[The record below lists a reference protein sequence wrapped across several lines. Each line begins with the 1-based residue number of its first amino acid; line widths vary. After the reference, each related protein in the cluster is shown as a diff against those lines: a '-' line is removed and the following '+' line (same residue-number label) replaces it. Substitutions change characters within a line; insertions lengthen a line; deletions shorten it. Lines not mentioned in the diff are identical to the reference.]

1 MTMLE
6 LSAVGSFDVVGDLTS
21 GSSVRALENL
31 RRPLTGYCYRMLGS
45 AFDAEDAVQE
55 TLIRAWQ
62 RTTQLRDARAE
73 RAWIYRIATNVCLDM
88 LRAANRR
95 ALPVELGPPATRPE
109 HPGLPSP
116 ESDWIWPAPDG
127 LITTDGADPADI
139 AAHRETVRLAF
150 IAALQLLPPRQR
162 AILILRDVLAW
173 SANEVA
179 DLLDTTPIAV
189 NSGLQRARETISAS
203 VPDENAP
210 STGAEEAG
218 LLDRYVEAFER
229 FDLDSLTSLL
239 HLDATLC
246 MPPYSQWL
254 RGRDEIR
261 AWYDGPG
268 SGCRGSRLCP
278 LTANGSPAIGQYRP
292 GGQPW
297 ALHVLEVAHGK
308 ITAIHSFLDTKRLF
322 PLFGLPLKPDA

>member
-6 LSAVGSFDVVGDLTS
+6 LEAVGSAGMAGDLTRAS
-21 GSSVRALENL
+21 GIAALEDL

-55 TLIRAWQ
+55 TFFRAWQ
-62 RTTQLRDARAE
+62 RTSQLRDERAE

-88 LRAANRR
+88 LRAAKRR
-95 ALPVELGPPATRPE
+95 ALPGELGPPALRPA
-109 HPGLPSP
+109 HPGQPSP
-116 ESDWIWPAPDG
+116 ESDWIWPAPDD
-127 LITTDGADPADI
+127 LVTSDPAEI
-139 AAHRETVRLAF
+139 ATERETVRLAF

-173 SANEVA
+173 RAGEVA
-179 DLLDTTPIAV
+179 ELLDITPVAV
-189 NSGLQRARETISAS
+189 NSALQRARETISAAA
-203 VPDENAP
+203 PDQNST
-210 STGAEEAG
+210 STGAEEAA
-218 LLDRYVEAFER
+218 LLNRYIEAFER
-229 FDLDSLTSLL
+229 FDLDNLTSLL

-292 GGQPW
+292 GGKPW
-297 ALHVLEVAHGK
+297 ALHVLEVSDGK
-308 ITAIHSFLDTKRLF
+308 ITAISSFLDTTRLF
-322 PLFGLPLKPDA
+322 PLFGLPLEPDADV